1 MATENLGATIARR
14 RLRLRLRKLREQ
26 HQYTLE
32 HVRRGMDWSISKLVR
47 IESGFVSIAANDLRY
62 LLEYYGV
69 TDADEVREMLELA
82 RQARQHHWAG
92 EHRDLLTPAYMEF
105 LGYED
110 AAVKASHF
118 HPLYVPGLLQ
128 TPEYAHAI
136 IEATATTELH
146 PEEIASRVKIRQ
158 KRQDRI
164 LGRLHASHLRV
175 AIDESALRRTLGN
188 LEIMREQLRH
198 LIQIL
203 EQNLATIVVVP
214 NTSEVHIGMNGP
226 FSILEFNSP
235 EDASVVYLDNARNDT
250 AFVDERSAVSKYQ
263 GTFEHLLGTPDPDEN
278 AHQTLNRL
286 LDEISAADGLANPR
300 PVARP
305 GL

>member
-14 RLRLRLRKLREQ
+14 RLRLRLRKLREEN
-26 HQYTLE
+26 QYTLE
-32 HVRRGMDWSISKLVR
+32 QVRRGMEWSISKLVR

-62 LLEYYGV
+62 LLDYYGV

-110 AAVKASHF
+110 AAVRASHF

-128 TPEYAHAI
+128 TPAYAHAI

-146 PEEIASRVKIRQ
+146 PDEIASRVKIRQ
-158 KRQDRI
+158 QRQARV
-164 LGRLHASHLRV
+164 LGRLDASQLRV

-188 LEIMREQLRH
+188 IEIMREQLQH

-203 EQNLATIVVVP
+203 ERDLATIVVVP
-214 NTSEVHIGMNGP
+214 DTSDGHIGMNGP
-226 FSILEFNSP
+226 FSILEFSSP
-235 EDASVVYLDNARNDT
+235 EDASIVYLDNARNDT
-250 AFVDERSAVSKYQ
+250 AFVDEKSAVSKYKA
-263 GTFEHLLGTPDPDEN
+263 TFENLRRTADRYGDAGQSLTEMLESISG
-278 AHQTLNRL
+278 QTTSLTM
-286 LDEISAADGLANPR
+286 R